1 MVGHLALPALDPTG
15 QAATFSPTLVADLL
29 RGQLG
34 YSGLIITDSLF
45 MEPARAA
52 GTPAQVALLALNA
65 GNDIQLEPTNLP
77 ASATALQSAMGT
89 NPTTCALIQA
99 ASRVLTAKTKLSNA
113 PLSPPGC

>member
-1 MVGHLALPALDPTG
+1 M
-15 QAATFSPTLVADLL
+15 SRADLL
-29 RGQLG
+29 RGQLR

-77 ASATALQSAMGT
+77 ASATALQTAMGT
-89 NPTTCALIQA
+89 NPTTHALIQA
-99 ASRVLTAKTKLSNA
+99 ATRRVLTAKTKLNNA